1 MTKDKSRSRENEKK
15 SDELFSDGMAL
26 TLKNELIK
34 RNVTKIEACLFD
46 LDGVVVDTAKYH
58 FIAWR
63 ALAEE
68 LGFEFT
74 HEDNE
79 RLKGVSR
86 MASLEILLEIGGLQF
101 SDQEKLAMAEKKNAL
116 YVSYIEQ
123 MTPEEILPGV
133 EEFLQEL
140 KLEGIKIALGSAS
153 KNAPMIL
160 DRIQL
165 SEMFDAI
172 IDGNSITEA
181 KPNPEVFLK
190 GAEKLGVDPANCV
203 VFEDAIA
210 GIEAA
215 RNAGMRCVG
224 IGEPETLGMADLV
237 IPGFEGFTLEKLKA
251 PF

>member
-1 MTKDKSRSRENEKK
+1 M
-15 SDELFSDGMAL
+15 
-26 TLKNELIK
+26 
-34 RNVTKIEACLFD
+34 IEACIFD

-74 HEDNE
+74 HQDNE

-86 MASLEILLEIGGLQF
+86 MQSLEILLEIGGLQF
-101 SDQEKLAMAEKKNAL
+101 SEPEKLAMAEKKNTL
-116 YVSYIEQ
+116 YVSYIEK
-123 MTPEEILPGV
+123 MTPEETLPGV
-133 EEFLQEL
+133 EKFLQEL
-140 KLEGIKIALGSAS
+140 RDSGIKIALGSAS

-160 DRIQL
+160 ERIQL
-165 SEMFDAI
+165 SGMFDAI
-172 IDGNSITEA
+172 VDGNSIIEA

-190 GAEKLGVDPANCV
+190 GAEELGVLPESCV

-215 RNAGMRCVG
+215 QHANMYSVG
-224 IGEPETLGMADLV
+224 IGDLETLGFADLV
-237 IPGFEGFTLEKLKA
+237 IPGFDGYTVERLMKELKA
-251 PF
+251 PFLFSKSGKA